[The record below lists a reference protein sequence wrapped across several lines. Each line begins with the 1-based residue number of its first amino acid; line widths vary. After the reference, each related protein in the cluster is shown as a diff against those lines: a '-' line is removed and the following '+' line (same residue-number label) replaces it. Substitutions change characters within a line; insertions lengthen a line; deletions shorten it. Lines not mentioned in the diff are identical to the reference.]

1 MTTAQ
6 KVRSEARKKGS
17 AKDIQPSTLDPGV
30 YNAFIATI
38 QLKRIELA
46 ELTARSVV
54 TVLPEVQLKVSQK
67 FGVVCPIREERS
79 FMAEAQLHLGF
90 QTSQDEELGVITCTY
105 RLEYTC
111 GVPITDEL
119 FDEFARRNV
128 PLNAWP
134 FLRETAMNLTQ
145 RFGWSGFVL
154 PPFIATATRPTEP
167 QSENEQNALS
177 PAPTT
182 KKEVKKRKAK
192 KDTA

>member
-1 MTTAQ
+1 MTTVQ
-6 KVRSEARKKGS
+6 KVGTGKRKENVED
-17 AKDIQPSTLDPGV
+17 APPSTLDPVV

-46 ELTARSVV
+46 ELTARSVA
-54 TVLPEVQLKVSQK
+54 TALPEVQLKVSQK

-79 FMAEAQLHLGF
+79 FVTEAQLHLGF

-111 GVPITDEL
+111 DMPVTDEL

-154 PPFIATATRPTEP
+154 PPFIATATRPIEP
-167 QSENEQNALS
+167 RSENAQNALS
-177 PAPTT
+177 PAPTA
-182 KKEVKKRKAK
+182 KKEIKKRKGK

>member
-79 FMAEAQLHLGF
+79 FRG
-90 QTSQDEELGVITCTY
+90 C
-105 RLEYTC
+105 
-111 GVPITDEL
+111 
-119 FDEFARRNV
+119 
-128 PLNAWP
+128 
-134 FLRETAMNLTQ
+134 LR
-145 RFGWSGFVL
+145 
-154 PPFIATATRPTEP
+154 P
-167 QSENEQNALS
+167 
-177 PAPTT
+177 
-182 KKEVKKRKAK
+182 
-192 KDTA
+192 